1 MTFNN
6 PDAAK
11 SGLFS
16 LSGDG
21 TLRFKH
27 SKRIRGLVYADFLVL
42 MAVLLGSVVVRFGT
56 EWPKD
61 FSTYLIAFLIASA
74 LHLLIYY
81 FGELYD
87 VAPRIGA
94 KLWLPR
100 VTALTTIAVLIEAA
114 FALITGYYLMPRGN
128 LLLLW
133 VFGSLGVTFN
143 RWLSGKIRIRRYGTP
158 RVLLVG
164 SETDIKLGKEHIKE
178 CGSKLVVVGEINTID
193 RLSSEIDSKRATDVL
208 LLTSGLLS
216 EIYPRPLED
225 LELRKIGV
233 FQQVLPSDTLLGLR
247 RSIQIAGMPFTALR
261 AHALST
267 SRSHF
272 KVFTEYIYLTVLLF
286 PILLLTL
293 FVATYI
299 RLFAGKRILL
309 SQERVGKFGAT
320 FKLLKFR
327 TMHHDAEDQTGIV
340 KAQKD
345 DPRVISGLRWI
356 RRSRLDEL
364 PQFLNVIRGEM
375 SIIGPRPERPDFTK
389 EYEGMIPGYGRRHDI
404 PPGITGLAQV
414 SGHYHT
420 DPSYKLGHDLQYLVN
435 WSPILDLQILIRT
448 FWVIFTG
455 RT

>member
-1 MTFNN
+1 MTTKKS
-6 PDAAK
+6 DA
-11 SGLFS
+11 
-16 LSGDG
+16 
-21 TLRFKH
+21 TLIGQSSISKKAILLAGRH
-27 SKRIRGLVYADFLVL
+27 KRIRNLIYADFLVL
-42 MAVLLGSVVVRFGT
+42 MLVLFGSVLIRFGT
-56 EWPKD
+56 NWPKS
-61 FSTYLIAFLIASA
+61 FSTYLVGFLIASS
-74 LHLLIYY
+74 LHLLVYY

-87 VAPRIGA
+87 AAPRIGA

-100 VTALTTIAVLIEAA
+100 VTALTSLSILLEAA
-114 FALITGYYLMPRGN
+114 IALITDYYLMPRGN
-128 LLLLW
+128 LLILW

-143 RWLSGKIRIRRYGTP
+143 RWLSGKLRVQRYGTP

-164 SETDIKLGKEHIKE
+164 SEIDIDMGKEHIKE
-178 CGSKLVVVGEINTID
+178 CGSKLIVVGAINSTFDLSHEIES
-193 RLSSEIDSKRATDVL
+193 RQATDVL

-216 EIYPRPLED
+216 EIYPKPLEE
-225 LELRKIGV
+225 LELRRIGV
-233 FQQVLPSDTLLGLR
+233 FQQILPSDTLLGLR

-261 AHALST
+261 AHTLSS

-272 KVFTEYIYLTVLLF
+272 KMFTELLYLTVLLV
-286 PILLLTL
+286 PISVLTL
-293 FVATYI
+293 LVATYI
-299 RLFAGKRILL
+299 RTIAGKKIIH
-309 SQERVGKFGAT
+309 SQERVGKFGST
-320 FKLLKFR
+320 FNMLKFR
-327 TMHHDAEDQTGIV
+327 TMHHNAENQTGIV

-345 DPRVISGLRWI
+345 DPRVISGLKWI

-364 PQFLNVIRGEM
+364 PQFINVLRGEM

-389 EYEGMIPGYGRRHDI
+389 EYEGLIPGYGRRHDI

-448 FWVIFTG
+448 LWVIFIG

>member
-1 MTFNN
+1 MTTKKS
-6 PDAAK
+6 DA
-11 SGLFS
+11 
-16 LSGDG
+16 
-21 TLRFKH
+21 TLIGQSSISKKAILLAGRH
-27 SKRIRGLVYADFLVL
+27 KRIRNLIYADFLVL
-42 MAVLLGSVVVRFGT
+42 MLVLFGSVLIRFGT
-56 EWPKD
+56 NWPKS
-61 FSTYLIAFLIASA
+61 FSTYLVGFLIASS
-74 LHLLIYY
+74 LHLLVYY

-87 VAPRIGA
+87 AAPRIGA

-100 VTALTTIAVLIEAA
+100 VTALTSLSILLEAA
-114 FALITGYYLMPRGN
+114 IALITDYYLMPRGN
-128 LLLLW
+128 LLILW

-143 RWLSGKIRIRRYGTP
+143 RWLSGKLRVQRYGTP

-164 SETDIKLGKEHIKE
+164 SEIDIDMGKEHIKE
-178 CGSKLVVVGEINTID
+178 CGSKLIVVGEINSTFD
-193 RLSSEIDSKRATDVL
+193 LSHEIESRQATDVL

-216 EIYPRPLED
+216 EIYPKPLEE
-225 LELRKIGV
+225 LELRRIGV
-233 FQQVLPSDTLLGLR
+233 FQQILPSDTLLGLR

-261 AHALST
+261 AHTLSS

-272 KVFTEYIYLTVLLF
+272 KMFTELLYLIVLLV
-286 PILLLTL
+286 PISVLTL
-293 FVATYI
+293 LVATYI
-299 RLFAGKRILL
+299 RTIAGKKIIH
-309 SQERVGKFGAT
+309 SQERVGKFGST
-320 FKLLKFR
+320 FNMLKFR
-327 TMHHDAEDQTGIV
+327 TMHHNAENQTGIV

-345 DPRVISGLRWI
+345 DPRVISGLKWI

-364 PQFLNVIRGEM
+364 PQFINVLRGEM

-389 EYEGMIPGYGRRHDI
+389 EYEGLIPGYGRRHDI

-448 FWVIFTG
+448 LWVIFIG

>member
-1 MTFNN
+1 MTTKKS
-6 PDAAK
+6 DA
-11 SGLFS
+11 
-16 LSGDG
+16 
-21 TLRFKH
+21 TLIGQSSISKKAILLAGRH
-27 SKRIRGLVYADFLVL
+27 KRIRNLIYADFLVL
-42 MAVLLGSVVVRFGT
+42 MLVLFGSVLIRFGT
-56 EWPKD
+56 NWPKS
-61 FSTYLIAFLIASA
+61 FSTYLVGFLIASS
-74 LHLLIYY
+74 LHLLVYY

-87 VAPRIGA
+87 AAPRIGA

-100 VTALTTIAVLIEAA
+100 VTALTSLSILLEAA
-114 FALITGYYLMPRGN
+114 IALITDYYLMPRGN
-128 LLLLW
+128 LLILW

-143 RWLSGKIRIRRYGTP
+143 RWLSGKLRVQRYGTP

-164 SETDIKLGKEHIKE
+164 SEIDIDMGKEHIKE
-178 CGSKLVVVGEINTID
+178 CGSKLIVVGEINSIFD
-193 RLSSEIDSKRATDVL
+193 LSHEIESRQATDVL

-216 EIYPRPLED
+216 EIYPKPLEE
-225 LELRKIGV
+225 LELRRIGV
-233 FQQVLPSDTLLGLR
+233 FQQILPSDTLLGLR

-261 AHALST
+261 AHTLSS

-272 KVFTEYIYLTVLLF
+272 KMFTELLYLIVLLV
-286 PILLLTL
+286 PISVLTL
-293 FVATYI
+293 LVATYI
-299 RLFAGKRILL
+299 RTIAGKKIIH
-309 SQERVGKFGAT
+309 SQERVGKFGST
-320 FKLLKFR
+320 FNMLKFR
-327 TMHHDAEDQTGIV
+327 TMHHNAENQTGIV

-345 DPRVISGLRWI
+345 DPRVISGLKWI

-364 PQFLNVIRGEM
+364 PQFINVLRGEM

-389 EYEGMIPGYGRRHDI
+389 EYEGLIPGYGRRHDI

-448 FWVIFTG
+448 LWVIFIG